1 MINFKLWKYI
11 KDENCDYF
19 TLFLSEI
26 ESIHYFNRALKI
38 PLSTTERNIVY
49 MRIMVM
55 MIPELRIIWFLEESI
70 TALATQTSKTKTIT
84 WPSRIQGI
92 QGVNVIPTNALKES
106 KYGPEKT
113 QYLDIFLR
121 CAPQKNCQLLNI

>member
-1 MINFKLWKYI
+1 MNVMINFKLWKYI

-19 TLFLSEI
+19 TIFLSEI
-26 ESIHYFNRALKI
+26 ESIHYFNCALKI

-84 WPSRIQGI
+84 WPSRIQVI
-92 QGVNVIPTNALKES
+92 LGVSVIPTNAWKES

-113 QYLDIFLR
+113 QYLDIF
-121 CAPQKNCQLLNI
+121 CAVYHRKIVNC

>member
-19 TLFLSEI
+19 TIFLSEI
-26 ESIHYFNRALKI
+26 ESIHYFNIALKI

-92 QGVNVIPTNALKES
+92 LGVNVIPTNAWKES

-113 QYLDIFLR
+113 QYLDMFLR
-121 CAPQKNCQLLNI
+121 SAP